1 MLEPAG
7 IKVGHDEWILERVLA
22 MKPGTESGG
31 AAAAAAAAT
40 ATAAAAAGPAG
51 GATAAGPAGGAAAA
65 AGPAGGSTGWPAT
78 SASAA
83 VVGGGWRPPSAV
95 QPGSVRAGAHQQQ
108 QQAAEGGSV
117 LCKWLGRSMAE
128 VTWELNRCFGADTH
142 PRERALVD
150 EFIVRC
156 LRAEAVPAGEGA
168 GPRSGAQPVVQVE
181 DGPDEDEEEGGSVLI

>member
-1 MLEPAG
+1 M
-7 IKVGHDEWILERVLA
+7 
-22 MKPGTESGG
+22 
-31 AAAAAAAAT
+31 
-40 ATAAAAAGPAG
+40 
-51 GATAAGPAGGAAAA
+51 
-65 AGPAGGSTGWPAT
+65 
-78 SASAA
+78 
-83 VVGGGWRPPSAV
+83 
-95 QPGSVRAGAHQQQ
+95 
-108 QQAAEGGSV
+108 